1 MPVQDNIQISVI
13 IPVFNQERFIGRC
26 LRSILSQSMDQKDY
40 EVIVIDDCSTDNTL
54 RVMDKFLEDVILIKQ
69 KENKGLPTAL
79 NTGIK
84 KAKGRFIIRLDSDD
98 YVHFEYLNI
107 LSLFMK
113 MNSNVDAVSCD
124 YLEVDDKEK
133 IIDRHYYEENP
144 IGCGIMFRIE
154 QLIEIGLYNE
164 EQLWHEERELMDRF
178 LKKFIVYH
186 IQFPLYRY
194 RQHDKNMTKN
204 DEMMEKFNSKRL
216 KKD

>member
-1 MPVQDNIQISVI
+1 MPVQSSLQISVI

-26 LRSILSQSMDQKDY
+26 LRSILSQSMDQKEY
-40 EVIVIDDCSTDNTL
+40 EIIVIDDCSTDNTL
-54 RVMDKFLEDVILIKQ
+54 RALEKFSDQIILLKQ
-69 KENKGLPTAL
+69 SENKGLPTAL

-107 LSLFMK
+107 LSLYMK
-113 MNSNVDAVSCD
+113 MNSHVDAVSCD
-124 YLEVDDKEK
+124 YLEVDDKEE
-133 IIDRHYYEENP
+133 IISRHSHEENP

-178 LKKFIVYH
+178 LKKFKVYH
-186 IQFPLYRY
+186 LQFPLYRY
-194 RQHDKNMTKN
+194 RKHDNNMTKN
-204 DEMMEKFNSKRL
+204 NEMMEKYNAKYL
-216 KKD
+216 KNT